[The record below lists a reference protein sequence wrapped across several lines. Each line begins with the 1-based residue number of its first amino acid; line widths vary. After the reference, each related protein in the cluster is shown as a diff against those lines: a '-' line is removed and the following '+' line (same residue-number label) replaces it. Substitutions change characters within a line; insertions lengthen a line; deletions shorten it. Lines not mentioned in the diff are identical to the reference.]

1 MLILRDLSLQRGGK
15 LLFAGISLTVNAGQ
29 KVGVIGAN
37 GTGKS
42 TLFAL
47 LQGELYQ
54 DRGDLEWPSHWTV
67 AHVAQETPSLP
78 VSAID
83 YVLDGDVEWRQIE
96 TQLKATEAIH
106 DGSQL
111 AELHAHFEAIGG
123 YTAKPRAAQ
132 LLAGLGFAAE
142 QLQQPVAEL
151 SGGWRVRLNLARALM
166 CRSDLLLLDEPT
178 NHLDLDAVLWLEQ
191 WLRSYP
197 GTLLLI
203 SHDRDFLDNVVTHI
217 AHLENR
223 QIRLYS
229 GNYLAFESQ
238 RAARLVLQQAIYQKQ
253 RREIAR
259 LGRFID
265 RFRAKASKARQVQS
279 RLRALERMERVAAA
293 HLDSPFHFSFPE
305 PEKLPNPLLVLDK
318 VTTGYGDRKI
328 LEGVSLAIGP
338 GTRLGLLGSNGAGKT
353 TLIKLLAGE
362 LPPLSGRLERRR
374 GLVIGY
380 FAQHQLEQL
389 QFDWSPLQHLQYL
402 DPKANEQELRDF
414 LGSFGFTGDQALA
427 PVMPF
432 SGGEKARLV
441 LALLVWRR
449 PNLLLL
455 DEPSNHLDLEMRHA
469 LTVALQQYQG
479 ALIVVSHDRY
489 LLRTTTDAFTLV
501 ANGRVQ
507 PFDGDLEDYRV
518 CLNACEYSL
527 KETAERRAEP
537 SRREQRRL
545 EAERRNR
552 LTEKRRP
559 LERQV
564 KAVELRMKQLSAA
577 KAEIA
582 IALTAQGTYEEA
594 NKAKLKELLLHQAR
608 TDRELAE
615 VEEEWLN
622 LQEQLEAAVKG

>member
-1 MLILRDLSLQRGGK
+1 
-15 LLFAGISLTVNAGQ
+15 
-29 KVGVIGAN
+29 
-37 GTGKS
+37 
-42 TLFAL
+42 
-47 LQGELYQ
+47 
-54 DRGDLEWPSHWTV
+54 
-67 AHVAQETPSLP
+67 
-78 VSAID
+78 
-83 YVLDGDVEWRQIE
+83 LDGDAEWRQIE
-96 TQLKATEAIH
+96 TQLKAAEARH

-111 AELHAHFEAIGG
+111 AEFHARFEAIGG

-132 LLAGLGFAAE
+132 LLAGLGFAAD
-142 QLQQPVAEL
+142 QLQRPVAEL

-178 NHLDLDAVLWLEQ
+178 NHLDLDTVLWLEQ

-203 SHDRDFLDNVVTHI
+203 SHDCDFLDNVVTHI

-229 GNYLAFESQ
+229 GNYLAFENQ
-238 RAARLVLQQAIYQKQ
+238 RAARLVLQQATYQKQ
-253 RREIAR
+253 QREIAR

-328 LEGVSLAIGP
+328 LEGVSLAVGP

-362 LPPLSGRLERRR
+362 LPPLSGRLERGR

-414 LGSFGFTGDQALA
+414 LGSFGFTGDQVLA
-427 PVMPF
+427 PVKPF

-469 LTVALQQYQG
+469 LTVALQEYQG
-479 ALIVVSHDRY
+479 ALIVVSHDRH

-501 ANGRVQ
+501 VNGRVQ
-507 PFDGDLEDYRV
+507 PFDGDLEDYRIGLTV
-518 CLNACEYSL
+518 REHSL
-527 KETAERRAEP
+527 KETAESCAEP

-564 KAVELRMKQLSAA
+564 KAVELRMEQLSAA

-582 IALTAQGTYEEA
+582 VALTAQVTYKEA

-608 TDRELAE
+608 TDRELVQ

-622 LQEQLEAAVKG
+622 LQEQLESVVKG